1 MFPTSPSQPAI
12 GQLIRA
18 LRQELRL
25 TQEQFAHQLGVTF
38 PTVNRW
44 EGGHANPS
52 PMALK
57 LIEGKLTELGVK
69 GESLVTQYLIQ
80 CENNG
85 A

>member
-1 MFPTSPSQPAI
+1 MFPTSPKQPAI

-18 LRQELRL
+18 LRQELSL

-44 EGGHANPS
+44 ERGHANPS

-57 LIEGKLTELGVK
+57 LIEGKLTEIGVK
-69 GESLVTQYLIQ
+69 GESLVDKYFEQPQDCL
-80 CENNG
+80 
-85 A
+85 

>member
-1 MFPTSPSQPAI
+1 MFPTSPKQPAI

-18 LRQELRL
+18 LRQELSL

-44 EGGHANPS
+44 ERGHANPS

-57 LIEGKLTELGVK
+57 LIEGKLTEIGVK
-69 GESLVTQYLIQ
+69 GESLVDKYFKQRQ
-80 CENNG
+80 D
-85 A
+85 